1 LEAFTAHPVDIFE
14 LAQLRSGSHTAV
26 PLWVRSGGTILF
38 HAMTFTRFVTRSAF
52 RNRLRSL
59 LTVSSIAFSLL
70 LLSVMLT
77 LWRSFY
83 IDKGAPD
90 SALRVMTRHK
100 VSLANFLPIYYRD
113 KIRTVPG
120 VVHVVPMTWFGG
132 KYIDDKPANFFA
144 QFATDPEEYFDVAA
158 DKIMPPEQ
166 LAAWKKDRAGCV
178 ADSELAKKHHWKVG
192 DRITLQGTIF
202 PTNLDL
208 TLRGIYTIDPPLS
221 NLYFHAKYLEESVSW
236 FKDSAGFYF
245 TRVDTSENMPK
256 AARAIDDM
264 FHSTP
269 VPTKSESEQAFRLDF
284 IATLGNVKL
293 FILSICGA
301 VVFTMLLVSANT
313 MAMSIRERTREV
325 AVLRTLGFTRER
337 IFKLLLSEAL
347 AIALIGGLAGV
358 ALATLIL
365 GALSRP
371 GIGMPVSLHMTTA
384 TALVV
389 MLVAALVGVT
399 SAVIP
404 SYRASRLHIVDALRH
419 IG

>member
-1 LEAFTAHPVDIFE
+1 
-14 LAQLRSGSHTAV
+14 
-26 PLWVRSGGTILF
+26 
-38 HAMTFTRFVTRSAF
+38 MTFTRFVARSAF
-52 RNRLRSL
+52 RNKLRSV
-59 LTVSSIAFSLL
+59 LTVASIAFSLL

-90 SALRVMTRHK
+90 SALRIMTRHK

-113 KIRTVPG
+113 KIRSVPG

-132 KYIDDKPANFFA
+132 KYIDDTPKNYFA

-158 DKIMPPEQ
+158 DKVMPPEQ

-178 ADSELAKKHHWKVG
+178 VDADLARKHNWKIG

-202 PTNLDL
+202 PANLEL
-208 TLRGIYTIDPPLS
+208 TLRGIYTIDPPSS
-221 NLYFHAKYLEESVSW
+221 NLYFHAKYVEESVAW

-245 TRVDTSENMPK
+245 TRVDTAENMPL

-269 VPTKSESEQAFRLDF
+269 TPTKSESEQAFKLDF
-284 IATLGNVKL
+284 ISSLGSVKA

-301 VVFTMLLVSANT
+301 VVFTMLLVCANT
-313 MAMSIRERTREV
+313 MAMSVRERTREV
-325 AVLRTLGFTRER
+325 AVLRTLGFTRDR
-337 IFKLLLSEAL
+337 IFQLLLSEAL
-347 AIALIGGLAGV
+347 AIASIGGLLGV
-358 ALATLIL
+358 AFATLLIH
-365 GALSRP
+365 AISRP
-371 GIGMPVSLHMTTA
+371 GIGIPVAMHMTMA
-384 TALVV
+384 TAVVV
-389 MLVAALVGVT
+389 MLVAALIGLS
-399 SAVIP
+399 SAIIP

>member
-1 LEAFTAHPVDIFE
+1 
-14 LAQLRSGSHTAV
+14 
-26 PLWVRSGGTILF
+26 
-38 HAMTFTRFVTRSAF
+38 MTFTRFVTRSAF

-90 SALRVMTRHK
+90 SALRIMTRHK
-100 VSLANFLPIYYRD
+100 VSLATFLPIYYRD

-178 ADSELAKKHHWKVG
+178 VDANLAKKHNWKIG

-245 TRVDTSENMPK
+245 TRVDTAENMPK
-256 AARAIDDM
+256 AAHAIDDM

-284 IATLGNVKL
+284 IATLGNVKA

-337 IFKLLLSEAL
+337 IFQLLLSEAL

-358 ALATLIL
+358 ALATLII

-371 GIGMPVSLHMTTA
+371 GIGMPVSMHMTTA

>member
-1 LEAFTAHPVDIFE
+1 
-14 LAQLRSGSHTAV
+14 
-26 PLWVRSGGTILF
+26 
-38 HAMTFTRFVTRSAF
+38 MTFTRFVTRSAF

-90 SALRVMTRHK
+90 SALRIMTRHK

-113 KIRTVPG
+113 KIRTVPR

-178 ADSELAKKHHWKVG
+178 VDANLAKKHNWKIG

-221 NLYFHAKYLEESVSW
+221 NLYFQAKYLEESVSW

-245 TRVDTSENMPK
+245 TRVDTAENMPK
-256 AARAIDDM
+256 AAHAIDDM

-284 IATLGNVKL
+284 IATLGNVKA

-337 IFKLLLSEAL
+337 IFQLLLSEAL

-358 ALATLIL
+358 ALATLII

-371 GIGMPVSLHMTTA
+371 GIGMPVSMHMTTA